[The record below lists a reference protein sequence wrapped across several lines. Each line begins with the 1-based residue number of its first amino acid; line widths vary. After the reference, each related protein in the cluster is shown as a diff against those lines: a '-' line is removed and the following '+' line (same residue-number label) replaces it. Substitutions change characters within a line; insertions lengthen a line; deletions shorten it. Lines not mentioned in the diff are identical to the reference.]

1 MSVKLKHL
9 VPLSAALIFGWSTC
23 MATPADPP
31 SESDGNERLTVLVD
45 AFGSQPGL
53 RKDWGYSALIEYG
66 GKRILFDAG
75 NDPDGFKANVQRL
88 GVDLSRLD
96 GVVISHRHGDH
107 TAGLRYLLAV
117 NPRVKIYVPD
127 DEAFGGSTP
136 AIFFKQQE
144 PSLPM
149 RMRYFDGVVPA
160 VVPHGSAWAGANFV
174 RVSDS
179 LEMSPGFR
187 LIRNIS
193 ASKNFGET
201 PELSLVIDTP
211 KGQIV
216 VVGCSHPGI
225 EQILSSVVARNPDIF
240 MLVGGLHLV
249 TTPKDEIEHLAA
261 SLRDKWKIRQ
271 VAPGHC
277 TGELMFAA
285 LLRIFGSDYQYAGVG
300 TVIELSPTTRPG
312 KAV

>member
-1 MSVKLKHL
+1 
-9 VPLSAALIFGWSTC
+9 
-23 MATPADPP
+23 
-31 SESDGNERLTVLVD
+31 
-45 AFGSQPGL
+45 
-53 RKDWGYSALIEYG
+53 
-66 GKRILFDAG
+66 
-75 NDPDGFKANVQRL
+75 
-88 GVDLSRLD
+88 
-96 GVVISHRHGDH
+96 
-107 TAGLRYLLAV
+107 
-117 NPRVKIYVPD
+117 
-127 DEAFGGSTP
+127 
-136 AIFFKQQE
+136 
-144 PSLPM
+144 
-149 RMRYFDGVVPA
+149 
-160 VVPHGSAWAGANFV
+160 
-174 RVSDS
+174 
-179 LEMSPGFR
+179 MSPGFR

-225 EQILSSVVARNPDIF
+225 EQILSSVVARKPGIF

-249 TTPKDEIEHLAA
+249 TAPKDKIEHLAVL
-261 SLRDKWKIRQ
+261 LRDKWKIRRI
-271 VAPGHC
+271 APGHC